1 MSAWVAFLLV
11 AAVLGLAAVACV
23 AVPLWRDRERPAST
37 AALTASS
44 LVIPALAAL
53 IYLQSSNHEWA
64 HAGLATGESGP
75 APSVEDLIAPLRER
89 LEKDPDDPRG
99 WMLLGASYTQIGNYT
114 EAAAAFDRVLSLTS
128 GRDTDAL
135 MGKAEALILQDPE
148 RLLQEAGELV
158 EQVLL
163 ADPSN
168 PKGLWYGGLRAS
180 ARGEDIIAVRR
191 WRSMLEGPVTPD
203 VRAIVERE
211 LNRLGAS
218 VATEQTVASAGQL
231 ELRLRLGPPASPP
244 AGAVLFVFARM
255 GASVATEQTVA
266 SAGQLELRLRLGPP
280 ASPPAGAVLF
290 VFARIPGQAGP
301 PLAVKRVDGAR
312 FPLTVS
318 LGDADAMLPGAT
330 ISDQSELAITARLSA
345 SGQTSGG
352 AGDYEAQAVW
362 QAGQGPLELEL
373 LLQP

>member
-11 AAVLGLAAVACV
+11 AAVLGLVAVACV

-64 HAGLATGESGP
+64 HADLVSGGSGP
-75 APSVEDLIAPLRER
+75 APSVEELIAPLRER

-99 WMLLGASYTQIGNYT
+99 WMLLGASYTQIGSYA
-114 EAAAAFDRVLSLTS
+114 EAAEAFDRVLILTG
-128 GRDTDAL
+128 GRETDAL

-148 RLLQEAGELV
+148 RVLQEAGELV

-191 WRSMLEGPVTPD
+191 WKAMLEGPVTPE

-211 LNRLGAS
+211 LNRLGAG
-218 VATEQTVASAGQL
+218 VATDQTVASAGQL

-244 AGAVLFVFARM
+244 AGAVLFV
-255 GASVATEQTVA
+255 V
-266 SAGQLELRLRLGPP
+266 
-280 ASPPAGAVLF
+280 
-290 VFARIPGQAGP
+290 ARIPGQTGP
-301 PLAVKRVDGAR
+301 PLAAKRVDGAS
-312 FPLTVS
+312 FPLAVS

-352 AGDYEAQAVW
+352 AGDYEAQAIW